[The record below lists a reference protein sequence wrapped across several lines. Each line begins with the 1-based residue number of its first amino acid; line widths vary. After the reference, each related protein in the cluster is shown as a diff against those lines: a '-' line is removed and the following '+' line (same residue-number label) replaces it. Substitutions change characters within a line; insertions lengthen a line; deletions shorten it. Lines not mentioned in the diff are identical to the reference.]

1 MDSGHVV
8 TEPSTEHV
16 NSAYM
21 YFQHYVEFHNG
32 YSFKIP
38 PYLQNS
44 KNKKKTTLSLKE
56 YVPCMVISF
65 NYEVNH
71 LCMHYAI
78 KS

>member
-32 YSFKIP
+32 YLFKIP

-44 KNKKKTTLSLKE
+44 KNKKKNDL
-56 YVPCMVISF
+56 I
-65 NYEVNH
+65 
-71 LCMHYAI
+71 I
-78 KS
+78 KRICPLHGHKL